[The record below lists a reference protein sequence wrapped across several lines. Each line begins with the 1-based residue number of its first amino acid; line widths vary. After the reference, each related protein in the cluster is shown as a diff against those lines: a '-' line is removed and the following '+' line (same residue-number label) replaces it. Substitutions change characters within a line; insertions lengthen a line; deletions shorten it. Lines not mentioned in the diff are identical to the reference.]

1 MTRNAIKTVVA
12 AARSVAAVAIVVFL
26 YYRHD
31 PSSPVAPKCLFRLL
45 TGYDCPGCGSQRA
58 FHALLHGRLA
68 EAWGY
73 NPYLFFAVPAGA
85 VLIAAEAVRRSHP
98 RLHRTLVNPLSATI
112 ILAATI
118 AWWVFRNL

>member
-1 MTRNAIKTVVA
+1 M
-12 AARSVAAVAIVVFL
+12 
-26 YYRHD
+26 
-31 PSSPVAPKCLFRLL
+31 APKCLFRLL

-85 VLIAAEAVRRSHP
+85 VLIAAEAMRRSHP

>member
-1 MTRNAIKTVVA
+1 MSKTA
-12 AARSVAAVAIVVFL
+12 LLGA
-26 YYRHD
+26 YRIEHLFD
-31 PSSPVAPKCLFRLL
+31 VHNQTLHQSKCLFRLL

-85 VLIAAEAVRRSHP
+85 VLIAAEAVRRSQP